1 MKVSH
6 TKNSKSSQELQTA
19 WQWRKERGLLSE
31 LEAIRVFHGP
41 GEGSGELSRIAIDR
55 FGDQFWVT
63 EWTAGEKDASGSS
76 IKKVLPELELF
87 FKEIGA
93 RSAVALFRPEK
104 GTPDEPQTLFGKAA
118 DGRFQVQEDSLNFRI
133 QLLGTR
139 HPGLFLDHLPLRRWL
154 KARMKGLR
162 VLNTFSY
169 TGSLSVAAGV
179 GGAEHVTT
187 LDLSNPTLAWAKENW
202 EANSLSL
209 DRARFISGDYFE
221 WLPRLKRSGEKYD
234 CVILDPPSFSR
245 GNKGT
250 FSTSK
255 DLRRL
260 HAAALDV
267 LNPGGY
273 LVTSIN
279 SANVPREK
287 FESEVFTAAR
297 EMKLDAQVL
306 HRIDLP
312 ETFPTKLSNPEQ
324 RYLKG
329 LILRISS
336 GSVSSNVSRS
346 RDMG

>member
-1 MKVSH
+1 MK
-6 TKNSKSSQELQTA
+6 TSKPIQELRSA

-31 LEAIRVFHGP
+31 LEAMRVFHGP
-41 GEGSGELSRIAIDR
+41 GEGSGDLSRIAIDR
-55 FGDQFWVT
+55 FGEHFWVT
-63 EWTAGEKDASGSS
+63 EWTVGEKESSASS
-76 IKKVLPELELF
+76 IKKVLLDLELF

-104 GTPDEPQTLFGKAA
+104 GTPDEPQILFGQAPQ
-118 DGRFQVQEDSLNFRI
+118 GRFEVQEEKMKIRI

-154 KARMKGLR
+154 RARMKGLR

-169 TGSLSVAAGV
+169 TGSLSVAAGL
-179 GGAEHVTT
+179 GGAAHVTT
-187 LDLSNPTLAWAKENW
+187 LDLSNPTLTWAKENW
-202 EANSLSL
+202 EANVLSQ
-209 DRARFISGDYFE
+209 DSARFISGDYFE
-221 WLPRLKRSGEKYD
+221 WLPRLKRSGERYD

-245 GNKGT
+245 GSKGT

-255 DLRRL
+255 DLRKL

-279 SANVPREK
+279 SANVSREK
-287 FESEVFTAAR
+287 FEGDVFETAR
-297 EMKLDAQVL
+297 ESKIDLQIL
-306 HRIDLP
+306 NRIDLP
-312 ETFPTKLSNPEQ
+312 ETFPTRLGSRDQ

-336 GSVSSNVSRS
+336 GGESSNVNRS

>member
-1 MKVSH
+1 M
-6 TKNSKSSQELQTA
+6 KNSKNLQELRAA
-19 WQWRKERGLLSE
+19 WAWRKERGVLSD

-55 FGDQFWVT
+55 LGEHFWVT
-63 EWTAGEKDASGSS
+63 EWTAGDKDSSGSS
-76 IKKVLPELELF
+76 IKKVQLELEAF
-87 FKEIGA
+87 FKEIEA

-104 GTPDEPQTLFGKAA
+104 GIPDEPVTLFGKAPE
-118 DGRFQVQEDSLNFRI
+118 GRFEIQEEGVRFRI
-133 QLLGTR
+133 QLLGAR

-154 KARMKGLR
+154 RARMKGLR

-169 TGSLSVAAGV
+169 TASLSVAAGL

-187 LDLSNPTLAWAKENW
+187 LDLSNPILSWAKENW
-202 EANSLSL
+202 ELNGLSQE
-209 DRARFISGDYFE
+209 RARFISGDYFE
-221 WLPRLKRSGEKYD
+221 WLPRLKRAGERYD

-255 DLRRL
+255 DLRKL
-260 HAAALDV
+260 HAAAFDV
-267 LNPGGY
+267 LSPNGY

-279 SANVPREK
+279 SANVAREK
-287 FESEVFTAAR
+287 FESEVFAAAR
-297 EMKLDAQVL
+297 ESQLELQVL

-312 ETFPTKLSNPEQ
+312 ETFPTRLGNPEQ

-336 GSVSSNVSRS
+336 GSGSSNVSRS
-346 RDMG
+346 RGVV